1 MHLVAADPN
10 GNDNESQRL
19 LLICRDADKRPMSR
33 SLRALQPIETRA
45 LDAGPLRYPTS
56 SGVVLVVGL
65 PVDEAGTFRRLR
77 AALKPFLDRQVPVL
91 WLLDAPSVQDEV
103 QARALGADMTLARS
117 SPASV
122 LQSAVAGLPGRIAA
136 LRTQRAATRQN
147 LLREVD
153 MRLSRLMAT
162 AAGGDD
168 RTALVATA
176 TSLVRSAIAEPEVVF
191 WLNTMAVVHE
201 PTYRHCMLMA
211 GITAAFAPS
220 LGFDQETC
228 LTLVRAALLH
238 DIGKTLVPVEI
249 LDKPEPLAAAEMAAV
264 REHPQLGFE
273 MLQAQGDHDPSLLLI
288 VRHHHEL
295 LDGSGYPS
303 GLQDHQIDQKV
314 RIATLC
320 DIFVALIE
328 ERPYKSG
335 FSAAR
340 AMKMMTAMHG
350 KLDQELLALLA
361 RLFVPTRPFGRVDA
375 EASSGG

>member
-19 LLICRDADKRPMSR
+19 LLICREAGKRPMLR

-45 LDAGPLRYPTS
+45 LDAGPLHYPTL
-56 SGVVLVVGL
+56 SGVVLVAGL

-77 AALKPFLDRQVPVL
+77 IALKPFLDRQIPVL
-91 WLLDAPSVQDEV
+91 WLLDAPSARDEV

-117 SPASV
+117 SPASLV
-122 LQSAVAGLPGRIAA
+122 RSAVAGLPGRIAA

-153 MRLSRLMAT
+153 MRLSGLLAT

-176 TSLVRSAIAEPEVVF
+176 SSLMRSAIAEPEVEF

-211 GITAAFAPS
+211 GIAAAFAPS
-220 LGFDQETC
+220 VGFDQETC
-228 LTLVRAALLH
+228 FILVRAALLH

-249 LDKPEPLAAAEMAAV
+249 LNKPEPLTAAEMAAV

-273 MLQAQGDHDPSLLLI
+273 MLQAQGDHDPVLLLI

-320 DIFVALIE
+320 DIFAALIE
-328 ERPYKSG
+328 ERTYKSG
-335 FSAAR
+335 FTAAK
-340 AMKMMTAMHG
+340 AMNTMAAMHG
-350 KLDQELLALLA
+350 KLDQELLALLKH
-361 RLFVPTRPFGRVDA
+361 LFVPTRPFGRVDA